1 MATDDSTM
9 SEKPLGHGPLGL
21 IDLAGLPES
30 RRGRLLFWAVGMP
43 LLVGV
48 YVGAAKIGLSLA
60 PDEAKQVTAVWP
72 PAGIALAAVLLL
84 GYRVWPA
91 IALGAFIVNVTT
103 PNELLSTACGI
114 AAGNTLEALAG
125 AWLLR
130 SLIRFDGALG
140 RMTDALAL
148 IVLGAGL
155 STALAATIGV
165 ASLCLS
171 GAQPWSAFASL
182 WGLWWLGDA
191 MGGLIV
197 TPFILT
203 WVCDFRR
210 PRRLAEAGVLLALL
224 LIVAWLG
231 FGPPSISSGGT
242 RGWAYCMFP
251 LIMWAAVRFGQRGT
265 TAVTIVAAALAI
277 LSTAHGLGPFGGG
290 GIPQRLLT
298 LQLFLGVVATS
309 ALLLSA
315 VLAERERLQQ
325 ELRLRLDQLRET
337 DRRKDEFLAMLAHE
351 LRNPLAPIQN
361 ALEILA
367 LPGASEETVAQA
379 EAILGRQVHHLTR
392 LVDDLLDIARISRGK
407 IELRKERV
415 ALEAVV
421 ARAVEAARPLIDSR
435 QHELTVSLPPE
446 PLTLDADPTR
456 IAQVISNLLNNAA
469 KYSDSHGHIWLTGR
483 RDHDRVAIHVRD
495 QGIGITPELL
505 PTIFDLFVQA
515 DRGRDRTHGG
525 MGIGLTLVRR
535 LVELHGGTVEVASAG
550 TGRGSEFTIRLPLAS
565 VQVIRPTSGAAPSK
579 IGVEHAPSCGP
590 ILVVDDNVDAA
601 RTLEHLL
608 RSRGHEAHALFDGA
622 TALAWAE
629 TRQPAV
635 AILDIGMPQMDG
647 YELAQRLRGRFSSA
661 ELFLVAL
668 SGWGQDEDRRR
679 SAEAGFQA
687 HLVKPVELG
696 ALEQLFAR
704 RYTLSEPQDAPPGS
718 LDSEPVVA
726 PSAPASPPR

>member
-9 SEKPLGHGPLGL
+9 SEKPLDHGPLGL
-21 IDLAGLPES
+21 IDVAGLSES

-43 LLVGV
+43 LLVGL
-48 YVGAAKIGLSLA
+48 YVGAAKLGLSLA
-60 PDEAKQVTAVWP
+60 PDESKQVTAVWP
-72 PAGIALAAVLLL
+72 PTGIALTAVLLL

-91 IALGAFIVNVTT
+91 IAIGAFIVNVTT
-103 PNELLSTACGI
+103 PNEMVSTACGI
-114 AAGNTLEALAG
+114 TAGNTLEALAG

-130 SLIRFDGALG
+130 SLARFDGSLA

-171 GAQPWSAFASL
+171 GTQPWSAFGPL

-191 MGGLIV
+191 MGDLIV
-197 TPFILT
+197 APLVLT
-203 WVCDFRR
+203 WVRDFHW
-210 PRRLAEAGVLLALL
+210 PRRLAEALVLFALL
-224 LIVAWLG
+224 LIVAWFG
-231 FGPPSISSGGT
+231 FGPPSISNGGT

-251 LIMWAAVRFGQRGT
+251 LIMWAAVRFGQKGT

-277 LSTAHGLGPFGGG
+277 WSTAHGMGPFGGG
-290 GIPQRLLT
+290 GVPQRLLT
-298 LQLFLGVVATS
+298 LQLFLGVAATS

-315 VLAERERLQQ
+315 ALAERERLQQ
-325 ELRLRLDQLRET
+325 ELRLRVEQLRDA

-367 LPGASEETVAQA
+367 LPGASEQIIAQA

-415 ALEAVV
+415 ELEAVV

-446 PLTLDADPTR
+446 PVTLDADPTR

-469 KYSDSHGHIWLTGR
+469 KYSDPRGHIWLTAR

-495 QGIGITPELL
+495 QGIGISPELL

-535 LVELHGGTVEVASAG
+535 LVELHRGTVEAASAG
-550 TGRGSEFTIRLPLAS
+550 TGRGSEFTIRLPPTS
-565 VQVIRPTSGAAPSK
+565 VEVIRPTSGAAPSTV
-579 IGVEHAPSCGP
+579 GVENASCGP
-590 ILVVDDNVDAA
+590 ILIVDDNVDAA

-622 TALAWAE
+622 TALAWSEA
-629 TRQPAV
+629 RQPAV

-696 ALEQLFAR
+696 ALEQLLAR
-704 RYTLSEPQDAPPGS
+704 RMESSEPREQPP
-718 LDSEPVVA
+718 DTPAATPIVVPA
-726 PSAPASPPR
+726 PSS